1 MLPAAPFPWVTA
13 TQAPR
18 SLAVQARTAA
28 GAAGVVSA
36 VGMAPD
42 ELAAKAAVVAIS
54 PATEAAA
61 MTAAAR
67 RAAFGIVLRCFMS
80 GRPVVAWD
88 PLFAASF
95 CPLRL
100 RRPVCG

>member
-28 GAAGVVSA
+28 GAAREVSA
-36 VGMAPD
+36 VSPAPD
-42 ELAAKAAVVAIS
+42 ELAAKAAEVAIS

-67 RAAFGIVLRCFMS
+67 RMAVGIVARYVMS
-80 GRPVVAWD
+80 GC
-88 PLFAASF
+88 PLWPGIRCSRVLL
-95 CPLRL
+95 PLRL
-100 RRPVCG
+100 